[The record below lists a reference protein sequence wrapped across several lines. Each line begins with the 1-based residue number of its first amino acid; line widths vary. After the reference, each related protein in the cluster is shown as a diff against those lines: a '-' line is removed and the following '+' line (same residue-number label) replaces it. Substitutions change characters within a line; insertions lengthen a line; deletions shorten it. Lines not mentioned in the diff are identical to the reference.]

1 MVEGRKSNGSMLRS
15 EQKIDVSTDS
25 PQDVGP
31 VEDKGSVICQI
42 LYKKIED
49 NSIESSLTFMF
60 GDKPSLV
67 YELRKLK
74 KKRRCTN
81 QLPLLKSP
89 LVEVL
94 SQVLRKLVGASRFLM
109 K

>member
-74 KKRRCTN
+74 KKKKMHQSTTS
-81 QLPLLKSP
+81 LKKSTCG
-89 LVEVL
+89 
-94 SQVLRKLVGASRFLM
+94 SAKSSS
-109 K
+109 